1 MAEEKQQSRQASLTL
16 QVMNGNELK
25 ADAPQ
30 NACSAK
36 TAVILAIRRN
46 VTGRYRTG
54 REALLRVPVPL
65 SGTTEPIA
73 CGA

>member
-16 QVMNGNELK
+16 QVMNGNELESGR
-25 ADAPQ
+25 A
-30 NACSAK
+30 AK
-36 TAVILAIRRN
+36 CLFSENGGDIGHTPECHWQ
-46 VTGRYRTG
+46 YRTG

>member
-16 QVMNGNELK
+16 QVMNGNELESGR
-25 ADAPQ
+25 A
-30 NACSAK
+30 AK
-36 TAVILAIRRN
+36 CLFSENGGDISIRRN
-46 VTGRYRTG
+46 VTGRYRTR

>member
-16 QVMNGNELK
+16 QVMNGNELESGR
-25 ADAPQ
+25 A
-30 NACSAK
+30 AK
-36 TAVILAIRRN
+36 CLFSENGGDIGHTPECHWQVQA
-46 VTGRYRTG
+46 G

>member
-16 QVMNGNELK
+16 QVMNGNELESGR
-25 ADAPQ
+25 A
-30 NACSAK
+30 AK
-36 TAVILAIRRN
+36 CLFSENGGDIGHTPECHWQVQDRAGSIA
-46 VTGRYRTG
+46 
-54 REALLRVPVPL
+54 APVPL

>member
-16 QVMNGNELK
+16 QVMNGNELESGR
-25 ADAPQ
+25 A
-30 NACSAK
+30 AK
-36 TAVILAIRRN
+36 CLFSENGGDIGHTPECHWQVQDRA
-46 VTGRYRTG
+46 GSM
-54 REALLRVPVPL
+54 LRVPVPL